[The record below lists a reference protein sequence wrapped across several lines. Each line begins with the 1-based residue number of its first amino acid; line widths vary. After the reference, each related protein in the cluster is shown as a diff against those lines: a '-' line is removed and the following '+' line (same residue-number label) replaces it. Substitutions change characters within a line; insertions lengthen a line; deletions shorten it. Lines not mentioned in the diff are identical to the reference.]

1 MPLRVSNPIVG
12 LSVKSDLPKDTV
24 QALFSGI
31 SFASEQAVM
40 HNGDTYSTYSPS
52 DDGVLSSVHRLFGG
66 DLSIAELD
74 RRIHK
79 AALKEL
85 CCSEMSQGMRVQLT
99 SSSSEADLSSL
110 AALACASLSQQIVA
124 ACRELLLALKTLIVN
139 HQQFIAQQRTV
150 ETSLFIRNGRD
161 LVLVSARFAYRQRRR
176 RFFALFL
183 GCSTETVECQL
194 DVRRIRILQLAFERD
209 VRSGSPLMRRILP
222 PSPPDHRATSAP
234 ARLSS
239 RAEPRR
245 PCTPRPEVPL
255 FDLPDLL

>member
-110 AALACASLSQQIVA
+110 AALACASLSQQNCRRLPRAPSRTQDAHRQPPAVYRSA
-124 ACRELLLALKTLIVN
+124 AY
-139 HQQFIAQQRTV
+139 
-150 ETSLFIRNGRD
+150 GRD
-161 LVLVSARFAYRQRRR
+161 
-176 RFFALFL
+176 
-183 GCSTETVECQL
+183 
-194 DVRRIRILQLAFERD
+194 
-209 VRSGSPLMRRILP
+209 
-222 PSPPDHRATSAP
+222 
-234 ARLSS
+234 
-239 RAEPRR
+239 
-245 PCTPRPEVPL
+245 
-255 FDLPDLL
+255 